1 MARMAQSSAAR
12 PRFLLSSAKPA
23 VAVALGLC
31 LLAACKSVPAIDPGK
46 PPAMDPASANT
57 QPPASASAA
66 HSLGDVI
73 IGLSTPTTSSAT
85 VQGLLDAAGAR
96 ATPRLAFAVVRPMS
110 GGFWVV
116 RASSGDAS
124 ATLDGAVA
132 ALRSTPGI
140 ASADPDRVVKIQPV
154 SYTHLTL
161 PTKLEV

>member
-1 MARMAQSSAAR
+1 MARMPQSAAHSR
-12 PRFLLSSAKPA
+12 SLLSSAKPA
-23 VAVALGLC
+23 LAVALGLC

-57 QPPASASAA
+57 QPPASVSAA
-66 HSLGDVI
+66 HNLGDVI
-73 IGLSTPTTSSAT
+73 IGLSAPATSSAT
-85 VQGLLDAAGAR
+85 VQGVLDAAGAR
-96 ATPRLAFAVVRPMS
+96 ATPRLAFNVVRPMS

-140 ASADPDRVVKIQPV
+140 ASADPDRVVKIQ
-154 SYTHLTL
+154 H
-161 PTKLEV
+161 

>member
-1 MARMAQSSAAR
+1 MARMPQQAAR
-12 PRFLLSSAKPA
+12 PRSLLSSAKPA
-23 VAVALGLC
+23 LAAAIGLC

-57 QPPASASAA
+57 QPPASVSAA
-66 HSLGDVI
+66 HNLGNII

-85 VQGLLDAAGAR
+85 VQGVLDATGAR
-96 ATPRLAFAVVRPMS
+96 ATPRLAFTVVRPMS

-116 RASSGDAS
+116 GASSGDAS

-140 ASADPDRVVKIQPV
+140 ASADSDRVMKIQR
-154 SYTHLTL
+154 
-161 PTKLEV
+161 